1 MAWAISGPTV
11 GGPQWLDVHAVSGPP
26 DVALCGPIVAELLAS
41 WGANGGWLS
50 GSLLFGW
57 YPVLLVKL
65 GTIRTPKNSHIRA
78 LSRCTK

>member
-50 GSLLFGW
+50 GHVRSTIVSVKV
-57 YPVLLVKL
+57 VLKL
-65 GTIRTPKNSHIRA
+65 AVG
-78 LSRCTK
+78 